1 MQITE
6 VKDKNIILARYVPE
20 QYAWREGLNFF
31 SNDNEFVQA
40 GTWGYNK
47 NKTLLAH
54 SHNIVKRETDIT
66 QEVIFVKKGKILAQ
80 IYNFSKQL
88 VNEIEVSSGDIIILL
103 YGGHG
108 YKILEDNTQVL
119 EIKNGPYP
127 GAEKDRKRFNG

>member
-6 VKDKNIILARYVPE
+6 VKDKNIILARYIPE

-47 NKTLLAH
+47 NKTLFAH
-54 SHNIVKRETDIT
+54 SHNKVKRETDIT